1 MMAKISL
8 LFAKFISLIPEQA
21 STHKHT
27 QLQQFKNASHQYSW
41 FIKLSNNWHKVQS
54 LDFSATLLVLS
65 PSWASSFPLLI
76 SRTLIKA
83 TEPHKEEICPGN
95 TKEVT
100 PDKNWLGSLMKDF
113 RYREKERERCK
124 ETGPKKKKKKK
135 EQLELAIPVAR
146 HTVHSKLSRY
156 MSC

>member
-1 MMAKISL
+1 MRFRLSPSSYHFLKVVKSSPPHSTPTMAKISL

-21 STHKHT
+21 NTHKHT
-27 QLQQFKNASHQYSW
+27 QLWIHWGSQQFKNASHQYSW

-54 LDFSATLLVLS
+54 LDFSATLLALS
-65 PSWASSFPLLI
+65 PSWASSFSLLI

-83 TEPHKEEICPGN
+83 TEPHKEKICPGN

-113 RYREKERERCK
+113 RYREKDR
-124 ETGPKKKKKKK
+124 
-135 EQLELAIPVAR
+135 
-146 HTVHSKLSRY
+146 
-156 MSC
+156 